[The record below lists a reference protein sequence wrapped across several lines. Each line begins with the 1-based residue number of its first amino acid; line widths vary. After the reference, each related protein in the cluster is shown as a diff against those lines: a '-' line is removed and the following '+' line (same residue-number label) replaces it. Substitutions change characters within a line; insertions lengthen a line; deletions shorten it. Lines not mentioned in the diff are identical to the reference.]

1 MQGDNIQKFI
11 DYDNTITEL
20 NSLSSYKDFYSDSGP
35 VDEIITNSLLKST
48 VFVESYTEDNFKPH
62 YMYDSSGVR
71 ILVKDFEKHLELS
84 NLGYTHYDPLNNNI
98 PTNNNISNNM
108 GGYTSSSNTASTP
121 SNTSNQTNNYS
132 SY

>member
-1 MQGDNIQKFI
+1 
-11 DYDNTITEL
+11 
-20 NSLSSYKDFYSDSGP
+20 
-35 VDEIITNSLLKST
+35 
-48 VFVESYTEDNFKPH
+48 
-62 YMYDSSGVR
+62 MYDSSGVR

-121 SNTSNQTNNYS
+121 SNTSNQTSNNYS